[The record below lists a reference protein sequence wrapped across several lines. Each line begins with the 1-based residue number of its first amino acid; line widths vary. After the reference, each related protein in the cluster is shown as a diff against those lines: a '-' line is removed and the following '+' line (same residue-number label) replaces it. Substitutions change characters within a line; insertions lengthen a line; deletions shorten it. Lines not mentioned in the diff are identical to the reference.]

1 MDYQQS
7 EEYLLNIPRFT
18 SKNEPEKTKAFLE
31 QIGDFSLRIPTVHVA
46 GTNGKGSVCAYL
58 RAGLEANGLKVGMF
72 TSPHLVSMRERFMIG
87 EEMISEREFVNVFN
101 YVSSLVEDMRKKNG
115 FSTYHPTF
123 FEFLF
128 FMACVWFKEKKPDVV
143 ILETGL
149 GGRLDATNSI
159 EAPRVCVIT
168 EIGLDHCEYLGNTKE
183 LIAAEKAGIIKKGVP
198 VVHWSKNQ
206 PFDEVILE
214 KAREMGS
221 EAVFVSDENINNLET
236 FSAGIDFSL
245 KSSYDECV
253 KFSLNTS
260 ALYQVENAAVSF
272 ETLMLLSNT
281 LTTPLD
287 FTKCVRGFSNM
298 NWPGRMEKIYP
309 NLYIDGGHNEDGIE
323 AFLKSVS
330 VDCKEK
336 RCLLYSAVSDKNIE
350 KVAGLIKDS
359 GLFEKIILCKMD
371 SYRAADLQRMESAF
385 SGFDNIV
392 CYDTVSQGFCE
403 LTKQA
408 EGGVSSYAVGSLYLV
423 GEIKALI
430 QRGNGND

>member
-1 MDYQQS
+1 MDYQQTQ
-7 EEYLLNIPRFT
+7 EYLLNIPRFT

-31 QIGDFSLRIPTVHVA
+31 QIGDFSKRIPTVHVA

-58 RAGLEANGLKVGMF
+58 RAGLEANGLKVGLF

-87 EEMISEREFVNVFN
+87 EEMISEREFANVFN
-101 YVSSLVEDMRKKNG
+101 YVGTLLEDMHRMEG

-123 FEFLF
+123 FEYLF
-128 FMACVWFKEKKPDVV
+128 FMACVWFKEKNVDVV
-143 ILETGL
+143 VLETGL

-159 EAPRVCVIT
+159 SSPKVCVIT

-183 LIAAEKAGIIKKGVP
+183 LIAAEKAGIIKPGVP

-206 PFDEVILE
+206 PFDGVILD
-214 KAREMGS
+214 KARELGS
-221 EAVFVSDENINNLET
+221 SAVFVSEENIKNLET

-287 FTKCVRGFSNM
+287 ISKCISGFSNM
-298 NWPGRMEKIYP
+298 KWPGRMEKIYP
-309 NLYIDGGHNEDGIE
+309 DLYIDGGHNEDGIE

-330 VDCKEK
+330 CDGCGT

-350 KVAGLIKDS
+350 KVAGLIKES
-359 GLFEKIILCKMD
+359 GLFEKIILCKLD
-371 SYRAADLQRMESAF
+371 SYRAADMERISSAF
-385 SGFDNIV
+385 SGAGNIE
-392 CYDTVSQGFCE
+392 CYDTVNQGFSQLVKE
-403 LTKQA
+403 A
-408 EGGVSSYAVGSLYLV
+408 ESGVRCYAVGSLYLV
-423 GEIKALI
+423 GEIKALLL
-430 QRGNGND
+430 RGNGND